1 MSRKKVIGI
10 LSMAYGTPTAVEEV
24 LPYYTHIRRGR
35 PPEPQQL
42 HDLIARYDA
51 IGGLSPLNEITGRQ
65 VVGLEQ
71 MLTELEPNA
80 EYRVYIGMKHWHPY
94 IEETVKQM
102 HDDGITEAIGVV
114 WAPHYSAMSVGS
126 YIEYAEKA
134 REKWG
139 GPAKISY
146 VKDWHLQPLFLAS
159 TARRVQ
165 AALDEIPAELR
176 EQTPVV
182 FTAHS
187 LPARITQMGDPYPQQ
202 IEESARAV
210 AESIGHANWFTGW
223 QSAGRTPEPWLGP
236 DILDVIREQAAQGV
250 KSLVICP
257 FGFVSDHLEVL
268 YDVDIEAK
276 QLADELG
283 IQLVRAA
290 SPNDEEEFLRAVATA
305 VLEQADKD

>member
-1 MSRKKVIGI
+1 MSRKVVGI
-10 LSMAYGTPTAVEEV
+10 LTMAYGTPTAVEEI

-42 HDLIARYDA
+42 QDLTERYEA
-51 IGGLSPLNEITGRQ
+51 IGGLSPLNEITGNQ
-65 VVGLEQ
+65 VIGLALQ
-71 MLTELEPNA
+71 LTAMDPET

-94 IEETVKQM
+94 IEETVQQM
-102 HDDGITEAIGVV
+102 HADGVTDAIGVV
-114 WAPHYSAMSVGS
+114 WAPHYSTMSIGT
-126 YIEYAEKA
+126 YIKSAQEAA
-134 REKWG
+134 AKWG
-139 GPAKISY
+139 GPVNFKF
-146 VKDWHLQPLFLAS
+146 VQDWHLQPLFIES
-159 TARRVQ
+159 TANRVQ
-165 AALDEIPAELR
+165 AALQEIPAELR

-187 LPARITQMGDPYPQQ
+187 LPARITELGDPYPTQL
-202 IEESARAV
+202 EESARAV
-210 AESIGHANWFTGW
+210 AESIGHSNWFTGW

-236 DILDVIREQAAQGV
+236 DILDVIREQAAKGT

-290 SPNDEEEFLRAVATA
+290 SPNDEPMFLRAVATA
-305 VLEQADKD
+305 VLEQAEKD

>member
-1 MSRKKVIGI
+1 MSKKIIGI
-10 LSMAYGTPTAVEEV
+10 LSMAYGTPTAVEEI

-35 PPEPQQL
+35 PPEEQQL
-42 HDLIARYDA
+42 NDLIARYDA

-65 VVGLEQ
+65 VVGLAMQ
-71 MLTELEPNA
+71 LATLDPDN

-102 HDDGITEAIGVV
+102 HADGITDAIGVV
-114 WAPHYSAMSVGS
+114 WAPHYSSMSVGT
-126 YIEYAEKA
+126 YIKYAQEA
-134 REKWG
+134 VEKWG
-139 GPAKISY
+139 GPANIKF
-146 VKDWHLQPLFLAS
+146 VQDWHLQPLFIES

-165 AALDEIPAELR
+165 AALEQIPAELR

-187 LPARITQMGDPYPQQ
+187 LPARITQSGDPYPQQ
-202 IEESARAV
+202 IEESGRAV
-210 AESIGHANWFTGW
+210 AEAIGHRNWFTGW

-236 DILDVIREQAAQGV
+236 DILDVIKEQAEQGV

-276 QLADELG
+276 QLAAELG

-290 SPNDEEEFLRAVATA
+290 SPNDEAAFLRAVATA
-305 VLEQADKD
+305 VLEQVEKD